1 MSTAYLRSFQCI
13 QYAEANEM
21 NKIQKV
27 HAHSENQAIQNWMKM
42 FAMKYAC
49 TSHVCTVNAN
59 YDFRI
64 E

>member
-1 MSTAYLRSFQCI
+1 
-13 QYAEANEM
+13 M

-49 TSHVCTVNAN
+49 TSYVCTVIAN